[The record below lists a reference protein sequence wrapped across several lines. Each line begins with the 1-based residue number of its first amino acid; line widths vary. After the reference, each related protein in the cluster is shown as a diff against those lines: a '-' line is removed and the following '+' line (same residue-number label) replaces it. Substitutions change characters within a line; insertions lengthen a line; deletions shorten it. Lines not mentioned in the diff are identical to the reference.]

1 MAGTGQRNGDLNN
14 KPCDRSFLHTCPKSI
29 HARSQGGGVFSVAA
43 YFGTEAGE
51 PKGRNPAVNGAREG
65 EVSVAERM
73 PRLLDEGC
81 VKRNLFSG
89 YLQLG
94 L

>member
-1 MAGTGQRNGDLNN
+1 
-14 KPCDRSFLHTCPKSI
+14 
-29 HARSQGGGVFSVAA
+29 VFSVAA

-65 EVSVAERM
+65 EVSVAERI

-81 VKRNLFSG
+81 MKKKTSFRTVSDQRDNCLSLFVRLKFSKG
-89 YLQLG
+89 NA
-94 L
+94 